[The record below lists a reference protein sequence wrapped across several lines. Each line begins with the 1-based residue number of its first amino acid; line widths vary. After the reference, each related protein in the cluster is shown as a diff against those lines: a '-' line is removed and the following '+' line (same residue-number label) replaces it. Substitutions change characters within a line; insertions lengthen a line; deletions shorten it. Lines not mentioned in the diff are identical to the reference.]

1 MCLEG
6 AAAPACRRSVFGGR
20 GRQETPNP
28 LIPSVPF
35 LRSRDPGVVVA
46 VLGRRH
52 AAEGVVG
59 SVLVVV
65 DQDDAGRRAR
75 IRFLP
80 CPYWHVS
87 VPNPH
92 GWNGKRH
99 RPPRLCCA
107 GARRRPWTC
116 TASARLRACGNP
128 NHAGGD
134 EGWRINTRWT

>member
-1 MCLEG
+1 MAQRFTPRWLTCSGTPGRSSPGWRGIAVEAWDVHGRCRSAVPPAIGFWGQG
-6 AAAPACRRSVFGGR
+6 ASGNSQSLNSLRPLSSSGHFG
-20 GRQETPNP
+20 
-28 LIPSVPF
+28 
-35 LRSRDPGVVVA
+35 SRDPGVVVA

-92 GWNGKRH
+92 G
-99 RPPRLCCA
+99 
-107 GARRRPWTC
+107 
-116 TASARLRACGNP
+116 
-128 NHAGGD
+128 
-134 EGWRINTRWT
+134 